1 MLCGII
7 PAMKRLI
14 PILLILLTACTTAPL
29 PVTVLPTPVQTT
41 LVRGPYLQ
49 SVTPTSVIVAWE
61 TADPAPGVVA
71 YGESAAGERVAA
83 DPEVTARHVV
93 TLTGLTPYTL
103 YHYQVFADVIPLGAD
118 SIPLS
123 GDFTFRSAAGPDQ
136 SRFTFVLFGDT
147 RTQHEVHR
155 AVVERIL
162 TWQPDFA
169 IHTGDL
175 VEHGGEAAEWQ
186 TFFSI
191 EQELLARTPFFP
203 ILGNHEG
210 NSPLYFDLFYLPGN
224 ERWYSFDYGNA
235 HFVCLQADNFADLS
249 PESEQVRWLEADLV
263 ASDRLWKM
271 AVFHVPAYSSLFREQ
286 NDPRTRQVLAPI
298 PPTHRDAS
306 ATGYTAGRH
315 PYAAPPTHRD
325 VPPAD
330 AVGAAP
336 PCRPPTHRDA
346 SATGYT
352 AGRHPY
358 AAPPT
363 HRDVP
368 PADAV
373 GAAPPCRPPTHRD
386 ASATGYTAGRHPYAA
401 PPTHR
406 DVPPA
411 DAVGAAPPCRPP
423 THRDASATGYQR
435 ATMVN
440 VDEQGRPL
448 RPAIVWLDQRRTR
461 GAAAGGRP
469 VGPGSSASP
478 V

>member
-298 PPTHRDAS
+298 L
-306 ATGYTAGRH
+306 
-315 PYAAPPTHRD
+315 AAHGVQVAFSGHD
-325 VPPAD
+325 
-330 AVGAAP
+330 
-336 PCRPPTHRDA
+336 H
-346 SATGYT
+346 
-352 AGRHPY
+352 
-358 AAPPT
+358 
-363 HRDVP
+363 
-368 PADAV
+368 
-373 GAAPPCRPPTHRD
+373 
-386 ASATGYTAGRHPYAA
+386 
-401 PPTHR
+401 
-406 DVPPA
+406 
-411 DAVGAAPPCRPP
+411 
-423 THRDASATGYQR
+423 GYQR
-435 ATMVN
+435 LV
-440 VDEQGRPL
+440 VDGVTYV
-448 RPAIVWLDQRRTR
+448 IS
-461 GAAAGGRP
+461 AGGGAP
-469 VGPGSSASP
+469 LYELSQLHPNLVAHAVAYHALLVTVDGPTLTAVAVSP
-478 V
+478 QGEELDRFTLTAR